1 MKTALILDA
10 DLSFAYWLEQGLDEA
25 GYLAFPA
32 KNAADAAALPDE
44 FKNGL
49 DLLIVN
55 PSVPGTA
62 KLIETLRQWNE
73 HIKVVALMGDE
84 LPPKTAR
91 ARADLYCR
99 RPDPQQ
105 TYKRHRWIRR
115 IEELLPVTLF
125 QKGLSVTGE
134 GLLPFERLGSWLLE
148 HARGRISQPRQIAP
162 EQFDRDVSDN
172 PVAERKVEAARARII
187 QTRQVTPEQFDRD
200 VSDNPVAERKV
211 ETARARIIQPI
222 PSAPERNH
230 AVVSET
236 RETPRKEDW
245 KQWERRILGGR
256 FRLRRHLG
264 GSDDTGVFLTR
275 YGDGS
280 EWAAIRLVRAEAD
293 NSEILLSR
301 WKRASGLSHPGLI
314 RLFEAGTC
322 QAHETKLLY
331 VVMEYGEENLAETLR
346 ERSLTPAEAREML
359 EPVADT
365 LQYLHEFGLVHG
377 RLKPSQILITGNQ
390 VKVASDWIH
399 AAGEPGWGF
408 QAPSVYEPPESVS
421 GMCSPAGDVWAL
433 GVTLVEALTQ
443 TQPLQRR
450 PKAKRVFLPA
460 TLPVA
465 FREIAHGCLQGNPRR
480 RETAGQIAHRLRQ
493 TSPAGEPITLLM
505 PKTGAARWTYAI
517 PAIALLLGLSATL
530 LGPGL
535 PRLPVPASWFEHLP
549 RPQTWVERAEK
560 LVGVN
565 LTGQPPP
572 PPPAAP
578 VPLVVTRHV
587 VEKILPEISATARK
601 TIRGTVRVSVRTQV
615 DPSGHVASAE
625 LETHGPSPYF
635 ADQALE
641 AARHWTFDPLPALP
655 GSSPKPSEEWRLRFE
670 YTTTAT
676 SAAAE
681 RVGP

>member
-1 MKTALILDA
+1 LKTALILDA

-148 HARGRISQPRQIAP
+148 HARGRISQPRQIAS
-162 EQFDRDVSDN
+162 EQHDRDVSDN
-172 PVAERKVEAARARII
+172 PVAERKVEPARGRII
-187 QTRQVTPEQFDRD
+187 QTRQVTPEQYDRD

-211 ETARARIIQPI
+211 ETARGRIIQPI
-222 PSAPERNH
+222 PSAPEGSP

-236 RETPRKEDW
+236 RATPRKEDW

-322 QAHETKLLY
+322 QAHDTKLLY

-346 ERSLTPAEAREML
+346 ERSLTAAEAREML

-365 LQYLHEFGLVHG
+365 LQYLHDFGLVHG

-408 QAPSVYEPPESVS
+408 QAPSVYDPPESVS

-450 PKAKRVFLPA
+450 PKAKRVFLPP

-480 RETAGQIAHRLRQ
+480 RETASQIAHRLRQ

-535 PRLPVPASWFEHLP
+535 PRLPVPVSWFEHLP
-549 RPQTWVERAEK
+549 RPQSWVERAEK
-560 LVGVN
+560 LVRVN

-572 PPPAAP
+572 PATP
-578 VPLVVTRHV
+578 VPPVVTRHV
-587 VEKILPEISATARK
+587 VEKILPEISPTARK

-655 GSSPKPSEEWRLRFE
+655 GSSPKPSEEWLLRFE

>member
-1 MKTALILDA
+1 LKTALILDA

-211 ETARARIIQPI
+211 ETARARIIQSI
-222 PSAPERNH
+222 PSAPERSH

-264 GSDDTGVFLTR
+264 GSDDNGVFLTR

-535 PRLPVPASWFEHLP
+535 PHLPVPASWFEHLP
-549 RPQTWVERAEK
+549 RPQSWVERAEK

-565 LTGQPPP
+565 LTGQP

-587 VEKILPEISATARK
+587 VEKILPEISPMARK

-641 AARHWTFDPLPALP
+641 AARHWMFDPLPALP

>member
-222 PSAPERNH
+222 PSAPERSH

-280 EWAAIRLVRAEAD
+280 EWAAIRLVRAESD

-549 RPQTWVERAEK
+549 RPQAWVERAEK

-565 LTGQPPP
+565 LTGQP

-587 VEKILPEISATARK
+587 VEKILPEISPTARK

>member
-1 MKTALILDA
+1 M
-10 DLSFAYWLEQGLDEA
+10 
-25 GYLAFPA
+25 
-32 KNAADAAALPDE
+32 
-44 FKNGL
+44 
-49 DLLIVN
+49 
-55 PSVPGTA
+55 
-62 KLIETLRQWNE
+62 
-73 HIKVVALMGDE
+73 
-84 LPPKTAR
+84 
-91 ARADLYCR
+91 
-99 RPDPQQ
+99 
-105 TYKRHRWIRR
+105 
-115 IEELLPVTLF
+115 
-125 QKGLSVTGE
+125 
-134 GLLPFERLGSWLLE
+134 E
-148 HARGRISQPRQIAP
+148 HARGRINQPRQIAP
-162 EQFDRDVSDN
+162 EQHDRDVSDN
-172 PVAERKVEAARARII
+172 PVAERKVDAARGRII
-187 QTRQVTPEQFDRD
+187 QT
-200 VSDNPVAERKV
+200 
-211 ETARARIIQPI
+211 I
-222 PSAPERNH
+222 PSAPERSH

-236 RETPRKEDW
+236 RATQRKEDW

-293 NSEILLSR
+293 HSEILLSR

-365 LQYLHEFGLVHG
+365 LHYLHEFGLVHG

-465 FREIAHGCLQGNPRR
+465 FREIAHGCLRGNPRR
-480 RETAGQIAHRLRQ
+480 RDTAGQIAHRLRQ

-535 PRLPVPASWFEHLP
+535 PRLPVPVSWFEHLP

-560 LVGVN
+560 LVRVN
-565 LTGQPPP
+565 LTGQPPH
-572 PPPAAP
+572 PAAP
-578 VPLVVTRHV
+578 APPVVTRHV
-587 VEKILPEISATARK
+587 VEKILPEISPTARN

-615 DPSGHVASAE
+615 DPSGHVARAE

-655 GSSPKPSEEWRLRFE
+655 GSSPKRPEEWLLRFE

>member
-1 MKTALILDA
+1 LKTALILDA

-222 PSAPERNH
+222 PSAPERSH

-450 PKAKRVFLPA
+450 PKAKKVFLPA

-560 LVGVN
+560 LVGVD
-565 LTGQPPP
+565 LTGQP

-587 VEKILPEISATARK
+587 VEKILPEISPTARK

>member
-1 MKTALILDA
+1 LKTALILDA

-535 PRLPVPASWFEHLP
+535 PHLPVPASWFEHLP
-549 RPQTWVERAEK
+549 RPQSWVERAEK

-565 LTGQPPP
+565 LTGQP

-587 VEKILPEISATARK
+587 VEKILPEISPTARK

>member
-1 MKTALILDA
+1 LKTALILDA

-187 QTRQVTPEQFDRD
+187 QPRQVTPEQFDRD

-222 PSAPERNH
+222 PSAPERSH

-280 EWAAIRLVRAEAD
+280 EWAAIRLVRAEAN

-572 PPPAAP
+572 PPAAP

-587 VEKILPEISATARK
+587 VEKILPEISSTARK

>member
-162 EQFDRDVSDN
+162 EQLDGDVSVN
-172 PVAERKVEAARARII
+172 PVAERKVEASRARII

-222 PSAPERNH
+222 PSAPERSP
-230 AVVSET
+230 VVSET

-450 PKAKRVFLPA
+450 PKAKKVFLPA

-572 PPPAAP
+572 PAAP

-587 VEKILPEISATARK
+587 VEKILPEVSPTARK

>member
-1 MKTALILDA
+1 LKTALILDA

-162 EQFDRDVSDN
+162 EQHDRDVSDN
-172 PVAERKVEAARARII
+172 PVAERKVEPARGRII
-187 QTRQVTPEQFDRD
+187 QTRQITPEQYDRE
-200 VSDNPVAERKV
+200 VSNNPVAERKV
-211 ETARARIIQPI
+211 EPARGRIIQPV
-222 PSAPERNH
+222 PSAPERSH

-236 RETPRKEDW
+236 RATPRKEDW

-293 NSEILLSR
+293 HSEILLSR

-399 AAGEPGWGF
+399 AAGEPGWGL

-465 FREIAHGCLQGNPRR
+465 FREIAHGCLRGNPRR
-480 RETAGQIAHRLRQ
+480 RDTAGQIAHRLRQ

-535 PRLPVPASWFEHLP
+535 PRLPVPVSWFEHLP

-560 LVGVN
+560 LVRVN
-565 LTGQPPP
+565 LTGQPPH
-572 PPPAAP
+572 PAAP
-578 VPLVVTRHV
+578 APPVVTRHV
-587 VEKILPEISATARK
+587 VEKILPEISLMARK
-601 TIRGTVRVSVRTQV
+601 TIRGTVRVTVRTQV
-615 DPSGHVASAE
+615 DRSGHVASAE

-655 GSSPKPSEEWRLRFE
+655 GSSPKPSEEWLLRFE

>member
-1 MKTALILDA
+1 LKTALILDA

-222 PSAPERNH
+222 PSAPERSH

-535 PRLPVPASWFEHLP
+535 PHLPVPASWFEHLP

>member
-1 MKTALILDA
+1 LKTALILDA

-222 PSAPERNH
+222 PSAPERSH
-230 AVVSET
+230 AVVSEA

-450 PKAKRVFLPA
+450 PKAKKVFLPA

-493 TSPAGEPITLLM
+493 TSPAAEPITLLM

>member
-1 MKTALILDA
+1 
-10 DLSFAYWLEQGLDEA
+10 
-25 GYLAFPA
+25 
-32 KNAADAAALPDE
+32 
-44 FKNGL
+44 
-49 DLLIVN
+49 
-55 PSVPGTA
+55 
-62 KLIETLRQWNE
+62 
-73 HIKVVALMGDE
+73 
-84 LPPKTAR
+84 
-91 ARADLYCR
+91 
-99 RPDPQQ
+99 
-105 TYKRHRWIRR
+105 
-115 IEELLPVTLF
+115 
-125 QKGLSVTGE
+125 
-134 GLLPFERLGSWLLE
+134 
-148 HARGRISQPRQIAP
+148 
-162 EQFDRDVSDN
+162 
-172 PVAERKVEAARARII
+172 
-187 QTRQVTPEQFDRD
+187 
-200 VSDNPVAERKV
+200 
-211 ETARARIIQPI
+211 
-222 PSAPERNH
+222 
-230 AVVSET
+230 
-236 RETPRKEDW
+236 
-245 KQWERRILGGR
+245 
-256 FRLRRHLG
+256 
-264 GSDDTGVFLTR
+264 VFLTR

-535 PRLPVPASWFEHLP
+535 PHLPVPASWFEHLP
-549 RPQTWVERAEK
+549 RPQSWVERAEK

-565 LTGQPPP
+565 LTGQP

-587 VEKILPEISATARK
+587 VEKILPEISPMARK

>member
-162 EQFDRDVSDN
+162 EQLDGDVSVN
-172 PVAERKVEAARARII
+172 PVAERKVEASRARII

-200 VSDNPVAERKV
+200 VSDNPVADRKV

-222 PSAPERNH
+222 PSAPERSP
-230 AVVSET
+230 VVSET

-450 PKAKRVFLPA
+450 PKAKKVFLPA

-572 PPPAAP
+572 PAAP

-587 VEKILPEISATARK
+587 VEKILPEVSPTARK